1 MPLTD
6 LEILDAY
13 DTGDR
18 SERVIQDF
26 YIPVLQEAKLY
37 RRLTGYFSS
46 QVLALAARGVA
57 GLIKNGG
64 KMQLIASPVVSEKDY
79 KVLSSFKDED
89 LQDFVNKQF
98 EIAMGNLDDLAATI
112 AYDHIRALGW
122 MLRENFLEIRILVP
136 RDLSSGSGIF
146 HSKVGVIEDNE
157 GNIISFSGSVNETA
171 MGWSQNIEEF
181 KVFKSWELGSAN
193 WVKHDINLFNKY
205 WNLAN
210 DSGFKSIPLPQKSAE
225 KLLQIAPDEISELD
239 LGTSPAKRKPRKY
252 QLEAIES
259 WSKAGF
265 KGILEMATGTGK
277 TFTARIC
284 VDTWKQN
291 KDNSVILITAP
302 TQTIGSQWHEVMRDL
317 NPITTFENQS
327 WRELL
332 RDAIANYSLGINK
345 HIVLIAIQNTAS
357 SDDFINQ
364 IAKLI
369 SLTSNHL
376 FIADEVHGL
385 GSRVF
390 RKALNEDFEARLGLT
405 ATPNRWFDED
415 GTDLLMKY
423 FGGVVFKFGLH
434 EALNWIDPVSEQ
446 TPLCP
451 YNYYPE
457 FVDLDE
463 LEMERYLELTKQIIM
478 QSSRSTEGESDDRLR
493 RLQDER
499 ALVLKK
505 AHDKFS
511 SLNRVLESL
520 SNITG
525 CLIYC
530 TDREQID
537 EVIDIVARKG
547 VTYRTFTGK
556 EGTSPKKEFHGMS
569 ERDWILN
576 SFEKGEIQA
585 LIAMKCLDEGVDI
598 PSARIG
604 VILASTTNPRE
615 FIQRRGRLLRRSK
628 GKEFAEIYDMIVA
641 PLFDE
646 YDKSEIVNHARRI
659 MEKELQRANE
669 FAQDAINSGEVS
681 GRVLSRMLNMGA
693 KNER

>member
-18 SERVIQDF
+18 AERVIQDF
-26 YIPVLQEAKLY
+26 YIPVLQEAKVY
-37 RRLTGYFSS
+37 KRLTGYFSS

-64 KMQLIASPVVSEKDY
+64 KMQLIASPVVSESDY
-79 KVLSSFKDED
+79 KVLSSFRDED
-89 LQDFVNKQF
+89 LQEFVNKQF
-98 EIAMGNLDDLAATI
+98 EIAMGNLNDLAATI
-112 AYDHIRALGW
+112 AYDHLRALGW
-122 MLRENFLEIRILVP
+122 MLRENILEIRILVP
-136 RDLSSGSGIF
+136 RDIDSGSGIF
-146 HSKVGVIEDNE
+146 HSKVGVIEDNV

-181 KVFKSWELGSAN
+181 KVFKSWESGSAN
-193 WVKHDINLFNKY
+193 WVKHDMSLFDRY
-205 WNLAN
+205 WNLSN
-210 DSGFKSIPLPQKSAE
+210 DSGFQSVPLPKRAAE
-225 KLLQIAPDEISELD
+225 KLLAIAPNEISELD
-239 LGTSPAKRKPRKY
+239 LGASIVKKKPRKY

-277 TFTARIC
+277 TFTARLC
-284 VDTWKQN
+284 VNAWKEGK
-291 KDNSVILITAP
+291 KDSVILITAP
-302 TQTIGSQWHEVMRDL
+302 TQTIGSQWQEVMKDL
-317 NPITTFENQS
+317 NPITTFENQP

-332 RDAIANYSLGINK
+332 RDGIANFSLGISK
-345 HIVLIAIQNTAS
+345 HVLIIAVQNTAS
-357 SDDFINQ
+357 SDDFLAQ
-364 IAKLI
+364 IAKLNT
-369 SLTSNHL
+369 LTRNHL
-376 FIADEVHGL
+376 FIADEMHGL
-385 GSRVF
+385 GSPIF

-415 GTDLLMKY
+415 GTSLLMDY
-423 FGGVVFKFGLH
+423 FGGVVYRFGLH
-434 EALNWIDPVSEQ
+434 EALNWVDPISEL

-457 FVDLDE
+457 FVDLDS
-463 LEMERYLELTKQIIM
+463 LEMEKYLELTKQIII
-478 QSSRSTEGESDDRLR
+478 QSSRSVDGESDDRLR
-493 RLQDER
+493 RLQDDR
-499 ALVLKK
+499 ALILKK
-505 AHDKFS
+505 ANDKFS
-511 SLNRVLESL
+511 SLKRVLDSL
-520 SNITG
+520 SGISG

-530 TDREQID
+530 SDREQID
-537 EVIDIVARKG
+537 QVIDIVSVRG
-547 VTYRTFTGK
+547 ITYRTFTGR
-556 EGTSPKKEFHGMS
+556 EGTNPKKEYNGLS

-576 SFEKGEIQA
+576 SFENGEIQA

-604 VILASTTNPRE
+604 IILASTTNPRE

-628 GKEFAEIYDMIVA
+628 GKELAEIYDMIVA

-646 YDKSEIVNHARRI
+646 NDQSEIVNQARKI
-659 MEKELQRANE
+659 LEKELQRANE
-669 FAQDAINSGEVS
+669 FANDALNSASVS
-681 GRVLSRMLNMGA
+681 GKVLSRMLSMGA